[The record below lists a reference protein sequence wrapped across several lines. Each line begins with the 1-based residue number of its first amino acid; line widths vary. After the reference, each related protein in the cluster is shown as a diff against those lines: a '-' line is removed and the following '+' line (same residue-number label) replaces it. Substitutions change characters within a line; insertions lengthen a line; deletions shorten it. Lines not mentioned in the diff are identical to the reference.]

1 MSWGVVFSRSAE
13 KDLRRLSPEMRQ
25 RMGQAIRALENDP
38 FGAATKPLRGREQ
51 WRLRVGD
58 YRVLYT
64 LDRDAK
70 RLTIIAAGHRR
81 EVYRKD

>member
-13 KDLRRLSPEMRQ
+13 KDLRRLSPECGSEWGKPSGLWKMTPSEPPRN
-25 RMGQAIRALENDP
+25 RSEDESNGAFESAIIVSSIP
-38 FGAATKPLRGREQ
+38 F
-51 WRLRVGD
+51 
-58 YRVLYT
+58 
-64 LDRDAK
+64 DRDAK